1 MDPAAETVTH
11 LDPSAAA
18 VPHPTLHGS
27 GGGGGRS
34 TDGGQLQA
42 DPPSSTAGTAA
53 APMTVGADDA
63 TPTAG
68 RQWERTAYLYFVIF
82 FLDFYFCM
90 RPHNITRMRK

>member
-82 FLDFYFCM
+82 FWTFIFACS
-90 RPHNITRMRK
+90 PT